1 MNDGVTGPPLPE
13 ARGPHLP
20 DVLTR
25 QSIWVFV
32 FGLVAVFMFWSV
44 WRRWTAQYPIVDL
57 NAVSALLFGLIPGVV
72 APLFGVALFARHPDA
87 RRTMP
92 LLVFGLALFAFAEVL
107 ETFDR
112 AIFDALVAFTPEDVG
127 PVTPAVVAF
136 GVFTAMLG
144 MFAAL
149 YTGAGLSSARRLER
163 SPAERPLMI
172 WLVAL
177 GVVSAVVSIAS
188 IVPLLSGTPAPADL
202 LQLAISFVVSL
213 LVTLAWAYL
222 VTVTVGGWLS
232 GDVPRRAWA
241 LAGIATTLLFAVR
254 LAIGAVLGTG
264 EPWITIVNRRELR
277 VAGRMGAAVG
287 RVLARFAVAARASR
301 GYVRGRAYGRSTGSD
316 AARFRSRLRPSSTCS
331 VVAYGP
337 GMRKHGRPASATP
350 FS

>member
-1 MNDGVTGPPLPE
+1 MTNGTTEPPIPE

-32 FGLVAVFMFWSV
+32 FGLVAVFILWSV

-87 RRTMP
+87 RRTVP
-92 LLVFGLALFAFAEVL
+92 LLVFGVALFAFAELL
-107 ETFDR
+107 EVFDG
-112 AIFDALVAFTPEDVG
+112 AIFEALIAFTPDAVS
-127 PVTPAVVAF
+127 PATPAVVAF
-136 GVFTAMLG
+136 GVFTALLG

-149 YTGAGLSSARRLER
+149 YTGAGLSSARRQER
-163 SPAERPLMI
+163 SAAERPLMF

-188 IVPLLSGTPAPADL
+188 IVPLLTGTPAPGDL

-232 GDVPRRAWA
+232 GEVPRRAWA
-241 LAGIATTLLFAVR
+241 MAGIATTLLFAVR

-264 EPWITIVNRRELR
+264 EPWITIVN
-277 VAGRMGAAVG
+277 VASYASLVAWVLLLVAFWLGLPSPGAPVSKTSADEPTVDPQEATLPG
-287 RVLARFAVAARASR
+287 SAA
-301 GYVRGRAYGRSTGSD
+301 G
-316 AARFRSRLRPSSTCS
+316 
-331 VVAYGP
+331 
-337 GMRKHGRPASATP
+337 
-350 FS
+350 

>member
-1 MNDGVTGPPLPE
+1 MNDGIRERPIPE

-32 FGLVAVFMFWSV
+32 FGLVAVFILWSV
-44 WRRWTAQYPIVDL
+44 WGRWTAQYPIVDL

-72 APLFGVALFARHPDA
+72 APLFGVALFVRYPDA
-87 RRTMP
+87 RRTVP
-92 LLVFGLALFAFAEVL
+92 LLVFGVALFAFAELL
-107 ETFDR
+107 EVFDG
-112 AIFDALVAFTPEDVG
+112 AIFEALIAFTPEAVS
-127 PVTPAVVAF
+127 PATPAVVAF
-136 GVFTAMLG
+136 GVFTALLG

-149 YTGAGLSSARRLER
+149 YTGAGLSSARRQER

-188 IVPLLSGTPAPADL
+188 IVPLLTGTPAPADL
-202 LQLAISFVVSL
+202 LQLAISLVVSL

-222 VTVTVGGWLS
+222 VTVTVGAWLS
-232 GDVPRRAWA
+232 GEVPRRAWA

-254 LAIGAVLGTG
+254 LAIGGRPRDRGAVDHDR
-264 EPWITIVNRRELR
+264 ECRELR
-277 VAGRMGAAVG
+277 VAGRMGAAAG
-287 RVLARFAVAARASR
+287 RVLAGFAVAGR
-301 GYVRGRAYGRSTGSD
+301 GSGGNVRGRAYGRSTGSD

>member
-1 MNDGVTGPPLPE
+1 MRGGWVDTRHLWTPRNRLAGMNDRVTERPIPE

-25 QSIWVFV
+25 QSVWVFV
-32 FGLVAVFMFWSV
+32 FGLVAVFILWSV

-87 RRTMP
+87 RRTVP
-92 LLVFGLALFAFAEVL
+92 LLVFGVALFAFAELL
-107 ETFDR
+107 EVFDG
-112 AIFDALVAFTPEDVG
+112 AIFEALIAFTPDAVS
-127 PVTPAVVAF
+127 PATPAVVAF
-136 GVFTAMLG
+136 GVFTALLG

-149 YTGAGLSSARRLER
+149 YTGAGLSSARRQER
-163 SPAERPLMI
+163 SAAERPLMI

-177 GVVSAVVSIAS
+177 GVVSAIVSIAS

-264 EPWITIVNRRELR
+264 EPWITIVNLASYASL
-277 VAGRMGAAVG
+277 VAW
-287 RVLARFAVAARASR
+287 VLLLVAFWL
-301 GYVRGRAYGRSTGSD
+301 G
-316 AARFRSRLRPSSTCS
+316 LPSSRAP
-331 VVAYGP
+331 VADTSADEPTVDPQEATLP
-337 GMRKHGRPASATP
+337 GSAAG
-350 FS
+350 

>member
-1 MNDGVTGPPLPE
+1 MRGGWVDTRHPWTPRTRLAGMNDGVTERPIPE

-32 FGLVAVFMFWSV
+32 FGLVAVFMLWSV

-92 LLVFGLALFAFAEVL
+92 LLVFGIALFAFAEVL

-112 AIFDALVAFTPEDVG
+112 AIFDALVAFTPEDIG

-264 EPWITIVNRRELR
+264 EPWITIVNLASYASL
-277 VAGRMGAAVG
+277 VAWVLLLVAFWLGLPSPRAPVADTSADEPTVDPQEATLPGSAAG
-287 RVLARFAVAARASR
+287 
-301 GYVRGRAYGRSTGSD
+301 
-316 AARFRSRLRPSSTCS
+316 
-331 VVAYGP
+331 
-337 GMRKHGRPASATP
+337 
-350 FS
+350 

>member
-1 MNDGVTGPPLPE
+1 MDTRDLWTPRTRLARMNDGVTDSPIPE

-32 FGLVAVFMFWSV
+32 FGLAAVFILWSV
-44 WRRWTAQYPIVDL
+44 WRRWTAEYTIVDL

-92 LLVFGLALFAFAEVL
+92 LLVFGLVLFAFAELL

-112 AIFDALVAFTPEDVG
+112 AIFEALVAFTPEDTG

-136 GVFTAMLG
+136 GVFTALLG

-163 SPAERPLMI
+163 SAAERPLMI

-188 IVPLLSGTPAPADL
+188 IVPLLSGTPAPGDL
-202 LQLAISFVVSL
+202 LQLAVSLVVSL

-241 LAGIATTLLFAVR
+241 LAAVATTVLFAVR
-254 LAIGAVLGTG
+254 LTIGAVLGTG
-264 EPWITIVNRRELR
+264 EPWITIVI
-277 VAGRMGAAVG
+277 VAGYASLVAWVLLLVAFWLGLPSPRDPVAEPSADEPTVDPQEATLPGSAAG
-287 RVLARFAVAARASR
+287 
-301 GYVRGRAYGRSTGSD
+301 
-316 AARFRSRLRPSSTCS
+316 
-331 VVAYGP
+331 
-337 GMRKHGRPASATP
+337 
-350 FS
+350 

>member
-1 MNDGVTGPPLPE
+1 MNDGITERPIPE

-32 FGLVAVFMFWSV
+32 FGLVAVFILWSV
-44 WRRWTAQYPIVDL
+44 WRRWTAQYPIVDM

-72 APLFGVALFARHPDA
+72 APLFGVALFARHRDA
-87 RRTMP
+87 RRTVP
-92 LLVFGLALFAFAEVL
+92 LLVFGVALFAFAELL
-107 ETFDR
+107 EVFDG
-112 AIFDALVAFTPEDVG
+112 AIFEALIAFTPEAVS
-127 PVTPAVVAF
+127 PATPAVVAF
-136 GVFTAMLG
+136 GVFTALLG

-149 YTGAGLSSARRLER
+149 YTGAGLSSARRQER
-163 SPAERPLMI
+163 SAAERPLMF

-188 IVPLLSGTPAPADL
+188 IVPLLTGTPAPADL

-232 GDVPRRAWA
+232 GEVPRRAWA
-241 LAGIATTLLFAVR
+241 MAGIATTLLFAVR

-264 EPWITIVNRRELR
+264 EPWITIVN
-277 VAGRMGAAVG
+277 VASYASLVAWVLLLVAFWLGLPSPGAAVVETSADEPTVDPQEATLPG
-287 RVLARFAVAARASR
+287 SAA
-301 GYVRGRAYGRSTGSD
+301 G
-316 AARFRSRLRPSSTCS
+316 
-331 VVAYGP
+331 
-337 GMRKHGRPASATP
+337 
-350 FS
+350 

>member
-1 MNDGVTGPPLPE
+1 MDTRDLVDTPTRLARMNDGITERPIPE

-25 QSIWVFV
+25 QSILVFV
-32 FGLVAVFMFWSV
+32 FGLVAVFMLWSV
-44 WRRWTAQYPIVDL
+44 WRRWTAQYAIVDL

-112 AIFDALVAFTPEDVG
+112 AIFDALVAFTPEDIG

-149 YTGAGLSSARRLER
+149 YTGAGLSSARRAER

-232 GDVPRRAWA
+232 GEVPRRAWA

-264 EPWITIVNRRELR
+264 EPWITIVNLASYASL
-277 VAGRMGAAVG
+277 VAWVLLLVAFWLGLPSPRAPVADTSADEPTVDPQEATLPGSAAG
-287 RVLARFAVAARASR
+287 
-301 GYVRGRAYGRSTGSD
+301 
-316 AARFRSRLRPSSTCS
+316 
-331 VVAYGP
+331 
-337 GMRKHGRPASATP
+337 
-350 FS
+350 